1 MLTEILVILT
11 PVMVAATT
19 AFGAVMVAKIQKV
32 QKSIKTNHETASLG
46 DATDKILEEVEK
58 ISLRQDEILL
68 SIESLRARNDALE
81 SRMTTIEKT
90 RSRVLKHVGLAPT
103 DEPPTTV
110 EPKPFW
116 KFWRK

>member
-1 MLTEILVILT
+1 MLTVLIEILVILT

-32 QKSIKTNHETASLG
+32 QKSIKTNHGTASLG
-46 DATDKILEEVEK
+46 DATDKILGEVEK
-58 ISLRQDEILL
+58 ISLRQDEILFA
-68 SIESLRARNDALE
+68 IESLRARNDALE
-81 SRMTTIEKT
+81 SRMTAIEKT
-90 RSRVLKHVGLAPT
+90 RSKLLKQLGFAPT
-103 DEPPTTV
+103 TE